1 MTTGKREEWEE
12 VLKGEPFAGSAFTE
26 RHKQSVLQRV
36 AGTKPI
42 QGQSDVESPFTKSM
56 EKLNLPG
63 QRKSRKKGW
72 VAGITAAAA
81 AAGIL
86 LWSGQYMEPV
96 VERLYPASALLL
108 ADDVNKELL
117 TEPMKRTIAVTMKDY
132 LGKQLEVTMVR
143 DDTAFPN
150 VSNTIYVQA
159 GQKTDDDYAEF
170 SLDAATGELQSWT
183 LRGQMDVSKLEPRY
197 LSQIPALLEDIGSD
211 RTMKPLQ
218 ADRSAHMSPS
228 EDDRQPEVMTLVKL
242 GNENGKV
249 EGSIIWQQD
258 EVIYVSGS
266 IDLERAPKEAVDLA
280 KQAVEAYSGY
290 SALALTSIAYNKN
303 MQDHWS
309 KWDLTFGER
318 YLVTLSD
325 GKYGKDAEVSIYD
338 MALHPAFNSDA
349 REETKT
355 DQGKQ
360 RLMDVPESKI
370 LKNAEPMIENVFQVS
385 LEDYR
390 FSKDSDDPGQGT
402 FKLEQGNQVVDV
414 LRISY
419 DAEGRITSL
428 SRSRE

>member
-1 MTTGKREEWEE
+1 MTTGKREELEQ

-26 RHKQSVLQRV
+26 RHKQSVLQRI

-42 QGQSDVESPFTKSM
+42 QGQSDVEPPSTKSM
-56 EKLNLPG
+56 EKLHLPG

-86 LWSGQYMEPV
+86 LWNGQYMEPV
-96 VERLYPASALLL
+96 VERIYPASALLL

-117 TEPMKRTIAVTMKDY
+117 TEPMKRTIAVTMRDY
-132 LGKQLEVTMVR
+132 LGKQLEVTTVR

-150 VSNTIYVQA
+150 VSNRIYVEA
-159 GQKTDDDYAEF
+159 GQKKDDDYAEF

-197 LSQIPALLEDIGSD
+197 VSQVPALLEGIGSE
-211 RTMKPLQ
+211 RTLKPLQ
-218 ADRSAHMSPS
+218 VDRSVHMSPS
-228 EDDRQPEVMTLVKL
+228 EDDGQPEVMTLVKL
-242 GNENGKV
+242 GKENGKV
-249 EGSIIWQQD
+249 EGNITWQQD

-266 IDLERAPKEAVDLA
+266 IDLGRAPKEAVDRA
-280 KQAVEAYSGY
+280 KQVVKAYSGY
-290 SALALTSIAYNKN
+290 SAFALTSIVRFENV
-303 MQDHWS
+303 QDHWS
-309 KWDLTFGER
+309 NWDLSFGER

-325 GKYGKDAEVSIYD
+325 GKYGNDDEVSVYD
-338 MALHPAFNSDA
+338 TALHPAFNNDA
-349 REETKT
+349 REEAKT

-360 RLMDVPESKI
+360 RLMDVPESTI
-370 LKNAEPMIENVFQVS
+370 REAAEPIIKSMFHAPLKKYS
-385 LEDYR
+385 
-390 FSKDSDDPGQGT
+390 FSQDLDNPGQGT
-402 FKLEQGNQVVDV
+402 FKLEQDNQVVDV

>member
-1 MTTGKREEWEE
+1 MTTGKREELEQ

-26 RHKQSVLQRV
+26 RHKQSVLQRIPE
-36 AGTKPI
+36 TKPI
-42 QGQSDVESPFTKSM
+42 QGQSDVEPPSTKSM

-63 QRKSRKKGW
+63 QRKSHKKGW
-72 VAGITAAAA
+72 VVAITAAAA
-81 AAGIL
+81 VAGIL
-86 LWSGQYMEPV
+86 LWNGQYMDPV

-108 ADDVNKELL
+108 ADDANKELL
-117 TEPMKRTIAVTMKDY
+117 TEPMKRTMAITMRDY
-132 LGKQLEVTMVR
+132 LGKQLEVTTVR
-143 DDTAFPN
+143 DDTTFPN

-159 GQKTDDDYAEF
+159 GQNTDDNYAEF

-183 LRGQMDVSKLEPRY
+183 LRGLMDVSKLEPRY
-197 LSQIPALLEDIGSD
+197 LSQVPALLKSIGSD
-211 RTMKPLQ
+211 GTLKPLQ
-218 ADRSAHMSPS
+218 VDRSAHMFSS
-228 EDDRQPEVMTLVKL
+228 DDDEQPEVMTTVKL

-249 EGSIIWQQD
+249 EGSIIWKQD

-266 IDLERAPKEAVDLA
+266 IDLGRAPKEAVDRA
-280 KQAVEAYSGY
+280 KQVVKAYSGY
-290 SALALTSIAYNKN
+290 SAFALTSIVYNKN

-325 GKYGKDAEVSIYD
+325 GKYGNDDEVSVYD
-338 MALHPAFNSDA
+338 KALHPAFNSDA
-349 REETKT
+349 REEAKT

-360 RLMDVPESKI
+360 RLMYVPESTMREAADPI
-370 LKNAEPMIENVFQVS
+370 IKNMFHAP
-385 LEDYR
+385 LEQYS
-390 FSKDSDDPGQGT
+390 FSPDSDHPGQGT

-419 DAEGRITSL
+419 DADGRIISL